1 MFNQSFRPKLRVEY
15 LSGSSTMV
23 RRNEE
28 TTNTQTDYDTK
39 RAFVNDD
46 NFDPEEALKA
56 AADKRKILMKRLYG
70 NGHTLLLRF
79 NDSEYLTTQT
89 THSPKKRDLFKPNRA
104 KSGLNG

>member
-1 MFNQSFRPKLRVEY
+1 MFNQSFLPKLLVEY

-28 TTNTQTDYDTK
+28 KTNTQTDYDTK

-46 NFDPEEALKA
+46 NFHPEEALKA

-70 NGHTLLLRF
+70 NAHALLLRF
-79 NDSEYLTTQT
+79 NDSEYLTTRT
-89 THSPKKRDLFKPNRA
+89 THSPKKRDPFKSNRA
-104 KSGLNG
+104 KSVT